1 MKEAWNL
8 GQNTI
13 CFSGCFLVLDGWL
26 QGYMDYYSNIS
37 FSVLDRTWLFQN
49 FLFPYACITLHLSVL
64 NLIPHRSTTTGQII
78 ERCLRFSESVWFITM
93 CPTFVSS
100 VNFLLILTHSSFINI
115 INECHKIEENSTS
128 YPEKIQI
135 APFMLLKIHWVLLF
149 VLYVVTSF
157 QSISELLHQ

>member
-37 FSVLDRTWLFQN
+37 FSVLDRTWLLQN
-49 FLFPYACITLHLSVL
+49 FPTCITLHLSVL

-115 INECHKIEENSTS
+115 INECHKIAENPTS
-128 YPEKIQI
+128 YPENPQI

-149 VLYVVTSF
+149 VLCVVT
-157 QSISELLHQ
+157 ISELLHQ